1 VSLIQDT
8 RGPEGRCLKVVI
20 GAVSKNTIEAV
31 AVMPASDEGR
41 DDADMTAM
49 AVLSC
54 AGDR

>member
-1 VSLIQDT
+1 
-8 RGPEGRCLKVVI
+8 VI

>member
-1 VSLIQDT
+1 MSLIQDT

-20 GAVSKNTIEAV
+20 GAASKNTIEAV

-41 DDADMTAM
+41 DDGDMTAM